1 MAQCLGKQI
10 DVEYTVLFNIS
21 HECIASLKATL
32 PFIAFRQFMMSE
44 GNSPISS
51 MQNIH
56 HCNKYDGKIAGLYD
70 LGDAIG
76 RGHFAVVKLARHVF
90 TGENVAVKVID
101 KTKLDDVSRAHL
113 FQEVR
118 CMKLVQHPNVVR
130 LYEVIDTHT
139 KLYLILELGDGGD
152 MYDYIMKHDK
162 GVDEETTRKFFQQ
175 IVHAISYCHRLHVV
189 HRDLKPENVIF
200 FEKLGMV
207 KLTDFGFSNRY
218 YPGQK
223 LETSCGSLAY
233 SAPEILLGDSYDA
246 PKVDVWSMGVILY
259 MLVCGHA
266 PFQEANDSE
275 TLTMIM
281 DCKYSLPSHVS
292 HGCSNLIAS
301 MLVRD
306 PERRATLEEIANN
319 SWLNSGDLIQPAD
332 YLPLISHEHLSEKDH
347 ALIIQ
352 KLVKGSIASKEEIL
366 EALKK
371 NEYNHIT
378 ATYFLLAERTLR
390 GQRQEK
396 ARRINRTSRGDL
408 SPVTSGITGDF
419 SPGQEKPNSVLQSLI
434 SPRVVAKPLGSTNFL
449 ASSSFSSTVAQNGQ
463 SYLPIVRKCSVVRE
477 EDDGLA
483 RLSPSQ
489 ASVPTK
495 KDKSNIPLGS
505 LSTSV
510 QPQTVQR
517 PSLPLLFHSRIKS
530 STINPKLS
538 PVLAFPTQKFKTLPS
553 SGRGLH
559 AVKSSP
565 QLLLNEIDEE
575 VASDTE
581 PSTKTLGSKHSRKH
595 FHSGKHSPHSVLSHA
610 MFRLVGQRSK
620 TGRSRTTSCSSSE
633 ASDDDGEG
641 LKRKMGKL
649 KSSGRRDSSE
659 DRSGEGSGG
668 SGRPEPGAGT
678 SHGNVSRG
686 EGGGQ
691 SSVNNKSGSSNSN
704 SNKSQNKQNEAVEE
718 ASLSVQPSSVKT
730 TVLSTD
736 STDSLDIE
744 QCLTSSVSCDDLL
757 VNYSEDNQLT
767 TSQDTKFQDESRKK
781 SEEDSLFAKQ
791 EGHGNLTFQESSSLT
806 DPSNKIP
813 LSLSLNTGF
822 TLLQHIENLPLY
834 SKTDSKSAKK
844 EQGHRLKNITHG
856 LTQLV
861 HSATKLD
868 IGQNGWREHGRSKSV
883 TRNIQSL
890 ENECQVVVDTK
901 LSSKCCTLC

>member
-292 HGCSNLIAS
+292 HGCS
-301 MLVRD
+301 
-306 PERRATLEEIANN
+306 
-319 SWLNSGDLIQPAD
+319 
-332 YLPLISHEHLSEKDH
+332 K
-347 ALIIQ
+347 
-352 KLVKGSIASKEEIL
+352 
-366 EALKK
+366 ALKK